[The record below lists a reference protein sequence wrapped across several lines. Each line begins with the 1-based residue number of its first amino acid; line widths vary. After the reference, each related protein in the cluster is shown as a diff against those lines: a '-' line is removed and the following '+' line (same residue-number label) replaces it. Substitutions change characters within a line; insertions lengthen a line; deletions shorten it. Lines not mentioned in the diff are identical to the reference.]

1 MPTVM
6 LGAGDIVVN
15 KTDKI
20 PALREL
26 TVNKTVME

>member
-1 MPTVM
+1 M

-15 KTDKI
+15 KTYKI

-26 TVNKTVME
+26 TVNKTMME